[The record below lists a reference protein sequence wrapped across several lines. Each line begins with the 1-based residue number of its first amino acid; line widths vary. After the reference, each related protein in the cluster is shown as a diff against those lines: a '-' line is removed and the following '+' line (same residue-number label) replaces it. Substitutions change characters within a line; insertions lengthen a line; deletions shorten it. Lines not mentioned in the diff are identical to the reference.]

1 MRRTVHR
8 QLSLV
13 FADSPASPRDGG
25 GGSDG
30 PPDVSERRAFLLHKA
45 KRKRSARAVACAAD
59 TRRLLEDVASE
70 GNLALALLN
79 VVRNKGAPGI
89 DGETVESAEAR
100 APKLIAHLRRVLL
113 EGRYRPGDVRRVFI
127 PKPGGGQR
135 GLGIPNVIDRIVQQ
149 ALLQVLEPVFEP
161 TFHPSS
167 HGFRPKRGATTAIA
181 EAKEHLAAGRRTI
194 VDLDLAQFFDRVH
207 HQRLLDRIGQG
218 IADRRVIELVRRM
231 LTAVVV
237 MPDGT
242 RIVVREGTP
251 QGGPLSPLLSNIVL
265 DELDQELARRGHRF
279 VRYADDCNIFVGS
292 VRAGERVMASITKFL
307 ETRMRLQVNA
317 EKSAVRHP
325 SKVHFLGFRFLLRQ
339 DGQIGVLLSAKTERR
354 LAATIRVMTPPSWGR
369 SISSCMDGLSRYLTG
384 WMAHYRLLTPDAVKG
399 LGLVDA
405 HTRRRIRAIIVRQKK
420 RQRFLFR
427 HLLARG
433 VSRTA
438 AAGAAY
444 CGRGAWNRSNRPAL
458 TRAYPPSWFKGRLTS
473 LKVRWEEL
481 NPLQASD
488 QLMLAL

>member
-1 MRRTVHR
+1 
-8 QLSLV
+8 LSFV
-13 FADSPASPRDGG
+13 FADSPDG

-30 PPDVSERRAFLLHKA
+30 SSDASERRAFLLHKA
-45 KRKRSARAVACAAD
+45 KRKSSAGAVACAAD
-59 TRRLLEDVASE
+59 TSRLLEDVASE
-70 GNLALALLN
+70 ANLALALLN

-89 DGETVESAEAR
+89 DGVTVEDAEAR
-100 APKLIAHLRRVLL
+100 APKLLRHLHRVLM

-181 EAKEHLAAGRRTI
+181 EAKEHLAAGYRTI

-207 HQRLLDRIGQG
+207 HQRLLDRIGQRV
-218 IADRRVIELVRRM
+218 ADRRVIELVHLM
-231 LTAVVV
+231 LKAAVV

-242 RIVVREGTP
+242 RIIVREGTP

-265 DELDQELARRGHRF
+265 DEMDRELARRGHRF
-279 VRYADDCNIFVGS
+279 VRYADDCNVFVS
-292 VRAGERVMASITKFL
+292 SARAGERVMASITKFL
-307 ETRMRLQVNA
+307 EARMRLQVNA

-339 DGQIGVLLSAKTERR
+339 DGLIGVRLSEKTERR
-354 LAATIRVMTPPSWGR
+354 LAATIREMTPPSWGR
-369 SISSCMDGLSRYLTG
+369 SITSCMEALSRYLTG
-384 WMAHYRLLTPDAVKG
+384 WMAHYRLVTPDAVQG
-399 LGLVDA
+399 LGVIDA
-405 HTRRRIRAIIVRQKK
+405 HIRRRIRALIVRQKK

-427 HLLARG
+427 HLLAKG
-433 VSRTA
+433 VSRKA

-444 CGRGAWNRSNRPAL
+444 CGRGAWHRSHRPAL
-458 TRAYPPSWFKGRLTS
+458 TRAYPPSWFERRLASLKGR
-473 LKVRWEEL
+473 WEAL
-481 NPLQASD
+481 NPPQASD
-488 QLMLAL
+488 QLSLAF

>member
-1 MRRTVHR
+1 MRSTVHR
-8 QLSLV
+8 QLSFV
-13 FADSPASPRDGG
+13 FADSPEG

-30 PPDVSERRAFLLHKA
+30 PSDASERRAFVLHTA
-45 KRKRSARAVACAAD
+45 KRKRSARAVACTAD
-59 TRRLLEDVASE
+59 TSRLLEDVASE
-70 GNLALALLN
+70 ANLALALLN

-89 DGETVESAEAR
+89 DGQTVEDAEAR
-100 APKLIAHLRRVLL
+100 APKLLRHLHRVLL

-149 ALLQVLEPVFEP
+149 ALLQVLELVFEP

-181 EAKEHLAAGRRTI
+181 EAKEHLAAGYRTI

-207 HQRLLDRIGQG
+207 HQRLLDRIGQWV
-218 IADRRVIELVRRM
+218 ADRRVIELVR
-231 LTAVVV
+231 LILKAAVV

-279 VRYADDCNIFVGS
+279 VRYADDCNVFVGS
-292 VRAGERVMASITKFL
+292 ARAGARVMASISEFL
-307 ETRMRLQVNA
+307 ERRMRLQVNT

-325 SKVHFLGFRFLLRQ
+325 SKVHFLGFRFLLCQ

-354 LAATIRVMTPPSWGR
+354 LAATIRAMTPPSWGR
-369 SISSCMDGLSRYLTG
+369 SISACMDSLSRYLTG
-384 WMAHYRLLTPDAVKG
+384 WMAHYRLCTPDAVKG
-399 LGLVDA
+399 LGVIDA

-420 RQRFLFR
+420 RQRFLLR
-427 HLLARG
+427 HLLAKG

-438 AAGAAY
+438 ASSAAY
-444 CGRGAWNRSNRPAL
+444 CGRGAWHRSHRPAL
-458 TRAYPPSWFKGRLTS
+458 TRAYPPSWFTGRLVSLKGR
-473 LKVRWEEL
+473 WEAL
-481 NPLQASD
+481 NPPQASD
-488 QLMLAL
+488 QLSLVF

>member
-1 MRRTVHR
+1 
-8 QLSLV
+8 LSFV
-13 FADSPASPRDGG
+13 FADSPDG

-30 PPDVSERRAFLLHKA
+30 SSDASERRAFLLHKA
-45 KRKRSARAVACAAD
+45 KRKSSAGAVACAAD
-59 TRRLLEDVASE
+59 TSRLLEDVASE
-70 GNLALALLN
+70 ANLALALLN

-89 DGETVESAEAR
+89 DGVTVEDAEAR
-100 APKLIAHLRRVLL
+100 APKLLRHLHRVLM

-181 EAKEHLAAGRRTI
+181 EAKEHLAAGYRTI

-207 HQRLLDRIGQG
+207 HQRLLDRIGQRV
-218 IADRRVIELVRRM
+218 ADRRVIELVHLM
-231 LTAVVV
+231 LKAAVV

-242 RIVVREGTP
+242 RIIVREGTP

-265 DELDQELARRGHRF
+265 DEMDRELARRGHRF
-279 VRYADDCNIFVGS
+279 VRYADDCNVFVS
-292 VRAGERVMASITKFL
+292 SARAGERVMALITKFL
-307 ETRMRLQVNA
+307 EARMRLQVNA

-339 DGQIGVLLSAKTERR
+339 DGLIGVRLSEKTERR
-354 LAATIRVMTPPSWGR
+354 LAATIREMTPPSWGR
-369 SISSCMDGLSRYLTG
+369 SITSCMEALSRYLTG
-384 WMAHYRLLTPDAVKG
+384 WMAHYRLVTPDAVQG
-399 LGLVDA
+399 LGVIDA
-405 HTRRRIRAIIVRQKK
+405 HIRRRIRALIVRQKK

-427 HLLARG
+427 HLLAKG
-433 VSRTA
+433 VSRKA

-444 CGRGAWNRSNRPAL
+444 CGRGAWHRSHRPAL
-458 TRAYPPSWFKGRLTS
+458 TRAYPPSWFERRLASLKGR
-473 LKVRWEEL
+473 WEAL
-481 NPLQASD
+481 NPPQASD
-488 QLMLAL
+488 QLSLAF